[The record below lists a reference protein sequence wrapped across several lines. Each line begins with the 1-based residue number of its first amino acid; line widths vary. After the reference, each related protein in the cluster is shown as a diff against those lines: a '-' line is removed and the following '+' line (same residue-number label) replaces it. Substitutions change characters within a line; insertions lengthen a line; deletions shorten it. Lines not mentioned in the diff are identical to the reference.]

1 LDCAHFFV
9 LAFIKH
15 FKIAIIKRVEESKS
29 CPFVLEGKQSLGSC
43 LRIRV
48 NAQDNAP
55 DLSNCSIQWYRA
67 ACETSRREAISG
79 AIQSMYAPEPFD
91 VGRILQADILSN
103 GQKFTVT
110 TDDPVDPGWY
120 YGNFRRYKDF

>member
-1 LDCAHFFV
+1 
-9 LAFIKH
+9 
-15 FKIAIIKRVEESKS
+15 
-29 CPFVLEGKQSLGSC
+29 
-43 LRIRV
+43 
-48 NAQDNAP
+48 
-55 DLSNCSIQWYRA
+55 
-67 ACETSRREAISG
+67 
-79 AIQSMYAPEPFD
+79 MYAPEPFD